1 MGHKDPQKQAAYQR
15 EYKKTRREYLTEY
28 AREWRKTPAGKAAMK
43 RNADKVRNDPDRK
56 RKAAEQSA
64 KAGKVRRSKDKL
76 ALISFYGGK
85 CVHCGFNDP
94 RALQIDHINGGGRK
108 ELQSI
113 PRQTYYSLDYHKANK
128 KKYQLLCANCN
139 QIKRMECSEH
149 SHSKRTC

>member
-1 MGHKDPQKQAAYQR
+1 MTTYYEKNK
-15 EYKKTRREYLTEY
+15 EEIKK
-28 AREWRKTPAGKAAMK
+28 
-43 RNADKVRNDPDRK
+43 K
-56 RKAAEQSA
+56 RKERYAQNKEKVQEQQASWYVR
-64 KAGKVRRSKDKL
+64 AGFASRSVWLKHLLQERKKRIFML
-76 ALISFYGGK
+76 LGNK
-85 CVHCGFNDP
+85 CAHCGFNDP